1 MKVRINK
8 DTNIDLIINSLFYK
22 NIDKKKEIEIRKII
36 GDLIIQDKKFLML
49 NVTKYSLSKYI
60 SIYNNELILY
70 IRSDNLL
77 DRIKKKLNKYV

>member
-1 MKVRINK
+1 
-8 DTNIDLIINSLFYK
+8 
-22 NIDKKKEIEIRKII
+22 
-36 GDLIIQDKKFLML
+36 ML

>member
-1 MKVRINK
+1 MKIRINK
-8 DTNIDLIINSLFYK
+8 DTNIDLIVNSLFYK
-22 NIDKKKEIEIRKII
+22 NIDKKEIEIRKII

-49 NVTKYSLSKYI
+49 NVKKYSLSKHI
-60 SIYNNELILY
+60 SIYNDELILY

>member
-1 MKVRINK
+1 MI
-8 DTNIDLIINSLFYK
+8 
-22 NIDKKKEIEIRKII
+22 KKKEIEIRKII

>member
-8 DTNIDLIINSLFYK
+8 DTNIDLIINNLFYK